1 MNELISILKHSDK
14 NLIKGTESHFKLA
27 PLINGEHFRTFNP
40 SPDAYNSSVLLIL
53 REFEKKIQILFTLR
67 SSNMKIHSGQI
78 SFPGGRV
85 ENSESYSEA
94 ALRETNEEIGI
105 LPEQI
110 EIIKQLSP
118 LYVPPSNTI
127 IHPFVG
133 ILIQDSKFTLNPDE
147 VEDAFWID
155 LEYFINTN
163 NMVTEQ
169 WKFDGKIVDVPLWK
183 IHPKQVLWGATA
195 MILSE
200 FIDIIKDNINF
211 SKSFLLT
218 K

>member
-1 MNELISILKHSDK
+1 MNELINILKHSDK
-14 NLIKGTESHFKLA
+14 NLLKGTESHFKLA

-67 SSNMKIHSGQI
+67 SSNMKSHSGQI

-85 ENSESYSEA
+85 EETERYIDT
-94 ALRETNEEIGI
+94 ALRETYEEIGVK
-105 LPEQI
+105 PEQI
-110 EIIKQLSP
+110 EILKQLST
-118 LYVPPSNTI
+118 LYVPPSNAI

-133 ILIQDSKFTLNPDE
+133 ILKLDSKFTLNPDE

-155 LEYFINTN
+155 LEYFLNIN

-169 WKFDGKIVDVPLWK
+169 WKFNGKIVDVPLWK

-200 FIDIIKDNINF
+200 FIDIIKEIINF
-211 SKSFLLT
+211 VNKYV
-218 K
+218 